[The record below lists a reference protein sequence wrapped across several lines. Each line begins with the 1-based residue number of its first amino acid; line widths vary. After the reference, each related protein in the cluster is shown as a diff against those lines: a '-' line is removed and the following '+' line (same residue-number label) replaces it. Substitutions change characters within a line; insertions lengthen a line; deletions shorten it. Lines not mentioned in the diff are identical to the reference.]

1 MDKNTKIEIRVSE
14 EMKNKLRIKA
24 QQQNTTISTLI
35 RQIIE
40 QMVEEE

>member
-40 QMVEEE
+40 QIIEEE

>member
-40 QMVEEE
+40 QITEEE